1 MYIGYIV
8 IGVVISMVII
18 IITGSYEPIIGYV
31 VFIIVFGV
39 VFGVI
44 FTSLYTFWGQSHLE
58 ITSGEEIIFNLV
70 VSYDN
75 YDIVNPGASSSE

>member
-1 MYIGYIV
+1 
-8 IGVVISMVII
+8 MVI
-18 IITGSYEPIIGYV
+18 IITGSYEPITGYV
-31 VFIIVFGV
+31 VFII

-58 ITSGEEIIFNLV
+58 IVSGEEIIFNLV

-75 YDIVNPGASSSE
+75 YEIVNHGASSSE